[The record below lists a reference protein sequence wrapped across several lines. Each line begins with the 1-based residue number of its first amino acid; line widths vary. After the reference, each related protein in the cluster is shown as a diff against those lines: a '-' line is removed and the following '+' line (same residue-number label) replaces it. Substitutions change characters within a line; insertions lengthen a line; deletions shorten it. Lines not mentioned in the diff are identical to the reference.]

1 MLTGKLKFLYKSD
14 LPSRAIAVYLYLND
28 RAGEEGSCFPSI
40 PTIARHTG
48 FSQSTVRRAIKDLI
62 SAGFLTVEERFRK
75 SGADSSNLYR
85 LRVPP

>member
-1 MLTGKLKFLYKSD
+1 MLTSRLEFLYRSD
-14 LPSRAIAVYLYLND
+14 LPSRAISVFLYLDD
-28 RAGEEGSCFPSI
+28 RAGKEGSCFPSI

-48 FSQSTVRRAIKDLI
+48 LSQSTVRRAIKDLTK
-62 SAGFLTVEERFRK
+62 AEFLTVEERFRK